1 MTLFILLL
9 ILAWERVFKMG
20 DRWQLERYLSP
31 LFARIKSYSLWG
43 SLIMTVLVA
52 LLTWKLIDIS
62 DSIAFSI
69 PAILL
74 GIIIS
79 LLCIGA
85 GELRHDYRGYLQ
97 AVRHDDIEQQNIY
110 LARLMM
116 IQGKLPDTAIPV
128 NTLAPVNALSETI
141 KDGRLRE
148 IQNALIWINFR
159 YYLAPIFWLVVL
171 GKFGPA
177 MLMGYGCL
185 RAYQGWLAQHATAVQ
200 RAQSGVDG
208 ILHWLDWL
216 PARLAGIAYALLG
229 HGEKALPAWIASLSD
244 FRTSQYRVIS
254 QLAQFALSKEPHL
267 NPLETP
273 VAAVTLAKK
282 ATFTILIVVAL
293 LTIYGAII

>member
-20 DRWQLERYLSP
+20 DHWQLERYLSP
-31 LFARIKSYSLWG
+31 LFARIKSHSLWG
-43 SLIMTVLVA
+43 SLVITLLVA

-62 DSIAFSI
+62 SSVAFGI

-74 GIIIS
+74 SIIIS

-85 GELRHDYRGYLQ
+85 GGLRHDYRGYLQ
-97 AVRHDDIEQQNIY
+97 AVRHDDFEQQNIH
-110 LARLMM
+110 LTRLMI
-116 IQGKLPDTAIPV
+116 IQRMPPDTTSS
-128 NTLAPVNALSETI
+128 NTATVSDTT
-141 KDGRLRE
+141 KDERLRE

-159 YYLAPIFWLVVL
+159 YYLAPIFWLIVW

-177 MLMGYGCL
+177 ILMGYGCL
-185 RAYQGWLAQHATAVQ
+185 RAYQRWLAQHATVVQ

-244 FRTSQYRVIS
+244 FRTSQYKVVS

-267 NPLETP
+267 NPVGTP

-282 ATFTILIVVAL
+282 ATFTIVIIVAL
-293 LTIYGAII
+293 LTIYGALI

>member
-9 ILAWERVFKMG
+9 ILAWERIFKMG
-20 DRWQLERYLSP
+20 DHWQLERYLAP
-31 LFARIKSYSLWG
+31 IFARIKSYSLWG
-43 SLIMTVLVA
+43 SLGVTFLVI
-52 LLTWKLIDIS
+52 LLTWKLLEMS
-62 DSIAFSI
+62 HAAVFGI

-74 GIIIS
+74 SIIIS

-85 GELRHDYRGYLQ
+85 GALRHDYRGYLQ
-97 AVRHDDIEQQNIY
+97 AVSHDELEQQDKH
-110 LARLMM
+110 LSHLMM
-116 IQGKLPDTAIPV
+116 IQGALPDTAPD
-128 NTLAPVNALSETI
+128 NT
-141 KDGRLRE
+141 KDERLRE

-159 YYLAPIFWLVVL
+159 YYLAPIFWGVIF
-171 GKFGPA
+171 GQFGPA
-177 MLMGYGCL
+177 ILMGYCCL
-185 RAYQGWLAQHATAVQ
+185 RAYQRWLAQNTTTVQ

-244 FRTSQYRVIS
+244 FRTSQYKVVS

-267 NPLETP
+267 NPIETP

-282 ATFTILIVVAL
+282 ATFTIVIIVAL
-293 LTIYGAII
+293 LTIYGALV

>member
-20 DRWQLERYLSP
+20 NHWQLERYLAP
-31 LFARIKSYSLWG
+31 LFARIKTYSLWS
-43 SLIMTVLVA
+43 SLGVAFLVMF
-52 LLTWKLIDIS
+52 LTWKLM
-62 DSIAFSI
+62 AFFYSVAFGI

-85 GELRHDYRGYLQ
+85 GELRNNYRGYLQ
-97 AVRHDDIEQQNIY
+97 AVRHEDPEQQRQH
-110 LARLMM
+110 LFHLTM
-116 IQGKLPDTAIPV
+116 IQGTTPD
-128 NTLAPVNALSETI
+128 NT
-141 KDGRLRE
+141 KDEQLRE

-177 MLMGYGCL
+177 ILMGYSCL

-229 HGEKALPAWIASLSD
+229 HGEKALPAWIASLTD
-244 FRTSQYRVIS
+244 FRTSQYKVVS
-254 QLAQFALSKEPHL
+254 QLAQFALSKSPHL
-267 NPLETP
+267 NVLETP
-273 VAAVTLAKK
+273 AVAVRLAKK
-282 ATFTILIVVAL
+282 ATFTIVIIVAL
-293 LTIYGAII
+293 LTIYGALI

>member
-20 DRWQLERYLSP
+20 DHWQLERYLAP
-31 LFARIKSYSLWG
+31 FFVRVKSYSLWG
-43 SLIMTVLVA
+43 SLGITFLVA

-62 DSIAFSI
+62 SAVAFGI

-74 GIIIS
+74 SIIIG

-97 AVRHDDIEQQNIY
+97 AVRHDDPEQQNSY
-110 LARLMM
+110 LARLTM
-116 IQGKLPDTAIPV
+116 IQGMLSDS
-128 NTLAPVNALSETI
+128 ALSETT
-141 KDGRLRE
+141 KEERLRE

-159 YYLAPIFWLVVL
+159 YYLAPIFWMIVL

-177 MLMGYGCL
+177 ILVGYGCL

-244 FRTSQYRVIS
+244 FRTSQYRVVS

-267 NPLETP
+267 NLVETP

-282 ATFTILIVVAL
+282 ATFTIVIIVAL
-293 LTIYGAII
+293 LTIYGTLV

>member
-9 ILAWERVFKMG
+9 ILAWERIFKMG
-20 DRWQLERYLSP
+20 DHWQLERYLSP
-31 LFARIKSYSLWG
+31 LFVRIKSYSLWG
-43 SLIMTVLVA
+43 SLGMTLLAA

-62 DSIAFSI
+62 SSVAFGI

-74 GIIIS
+74 SIIIS

-97 AVRHDDIEQQNIY
+97 AVRHDDSEQQNSY
-110 LARLMM
+110 FSRLTM
-116 IQGKLPDTAIPV
+116 IQGTLSDAAH
-128 NTLAPVNALSETI
+128 NTT
-141 KDGRLRE
+141 KDERLRE

-171 GKFGPA
+171 GKFGLA
-177 MLMGYGCL
+177 ILMGYGCL

-208 ILHWLDWL
+208 VLHWLDWI
-216 PARLAGIAYALLG
+216 PTRLAGIAYALLG

-244 FRTSQYRVIS
+244 FRTSQYKVVS

-267 NPLETP
+267 NPVKTP

-282 ATFTILIVVAL
+282 ATFTIVIIVAL
-293 LTIYGAII
+293 LTIYGALV